1 MVALAK
7 LPEHMSV
14 HDFLSWVPSD
24 GRMWQLVD
32 GEPQA
37 MAPPNRTHGTL
48 QGELGRLIGNHLQ
61 DKASPCTLVVTP
73 GVVPYVQAAHNMRV
87 PDLAVT
93 CSDYDIEETGL
104 TDSVLI
110 VEILSPSNQTET
122 WANVWAY
129 TTIPSVREILVLRT
143 VMVGADLL
151 RRGPDGSWPREPDVI
166 TDGDLVL
173 DSIGL
178 RTPLA
183 GLYRS
188 TRLRR
193 SSQA

>member
-1 MVALAK
+1 MPALAK
-7 LPEHMSV
+7 LPELMSV
-14 HDFLSWVPSD
+14 HDFLAWVPSD

-48 QGELGRLIGNHLQ
+48 QGELSRLIGNHLQ
-61 DKASPCTLVVTP
+61 DKVSPCTLVVTP
-73 GVVPYVQAAHNMRV
+73 GVLPHVQAAHNMRV

-93 CSDYDIEETGL
+93 CSDYEAEETGL
-104 TDSVLI
+104 TDPVLI

-143 VMVGADLL
+143 TTVGADLL
-151 RRGPDGSWPREPDVI
+151 RRGPDGTWPREPDII
-166 TDGDLVL
+166 TEGDLTL

-183 GLYRS
+183 DLYRS

-193 SSQA
+193 SLQA

>member
-1 MVALAK
+1 MSALAK
-7 LPEHMSV
+7 LPGHMSV

-37 MAPPNRTHGTL
+37 MAPANRTHGTL
-48 QGELGRLIGNHLQ
+48 LGELCAVIGNHLRDQ
-61 DKASPCTLVVTP
+61 ASPCTLVVTP
-73 GVVPYVQAAHNMRV
+73 GVLPHVQAAHNMRV

-93 CSDYDIEETGL
+93 CSDYGVEETGL
-104 TDSVLI
+104 TDPVLI
-110 VEILSPSNQTET
+110 VEILSPSNQAET

-143 VMVGADLL
+143 TTVGADLL
-151 RRGPDGSWPREPDVI
+151 RRGPDGAWPREPELI
-166 TDGDLVL
+166 TDGDFVL
-173 DSIGL
+173 DSIGF

-188 TRLRR
+188 TQLRR
-193 SSQA
+193 SPQA

>member
-1 MVALAK
+1 
-7 LPEHMSV
+7 
-14 HDFLSWVPSD
+14 
-24 GRMWQLVD
+24 
-32 GEPQA
+32 

-93 CSDYDIEETGL
+93 CSDYDVEETGL
-104 TDSVLI
+104 TDPVLI

-129 TTIPSVREILVLRT
+129 TTIPNVWEILILRT
-143 VMVGADLL
+143 TAVGADLL
-151 RRGPDGSWPREPDVI
+151 RRGPDGTWPREPDI
-166 TDGDLVL
+166 IAENGLVL
-173 DSIGL
+173 ESIGL

-193 SSQA
+193 SPQA

>member
-1 MVALAK
+1 MVGLAK

-48 QGELGRLIGNHLQ
+48 QGELGSIIRNHLQ
-61 DKASPCTLVVTP
+61 DKDSPCTLVVTP

-104 TDSVLI
+104 TDPVLI
-110 VEILSPSNQTET
+110 VETVSTSNQTET

-143 VMVGADLL
+143 VTVGADLL
-151 RRGPDGSWPREPDVI
+151 RRGPDGSWPREPDII
-166 TDGDLVL
+166 TEGDLVL
-173 DSIGL
+173 ESIGL

-183 GLYRS
+183 DLYRS

-193 SSQA
+193 SPQA

>member
-1 MVALAK
+1 MPALAK
-7 LPEHMSV
+7 LPELMSV
-14 HDFLSWVPSD
+14 HDFLAWVPSD

-61 DKASPCTLVVTP
+61 DQASPCTLVMTP
-73 GVVPYVQAAHNMRV
+73 GVLPHVQAAHNMRV

-104 TDSVLI
+104 TDPVLI

-129 TTIPSVREILVLRT
+129 TTIPSVREILVLRAT
-143 VMVGADLL
+143 AVGADLL
-151 RRGPDGSWPREPDVI
+151 RRGPDGTWPREPDSI
-166 TDGDLVL
+166 TQGDLML

-183 GLYRS
+183 DLYRN

-193 SSQA
+193 SPPA

>member
-1 MVALAK
+1 MSALAK
-7 LPEHMSV
+7 LPELMSV
-14 HDFLSWVPSD
+14 HDFLAWVPSD

-48 QGELGRLIGNHLQ
+48 QGELGRLIGNHLR

-73 GVVPYVQAAHNMRV
+73 GILPHVQAAHNMRV

-93 CSDYDIEETGL
+93 CSDYEAEETGL
-104 TDSVLI
+104 TDPVLI
-110 VEILSPSNQTET
+110 VEILSPSNQAET

-129 TTIPSVREILVLRT
+129 TTIPSVREVLVLRT
-143 VMVGADLL
+143 NTVGADLL
-151 RRGPDGSWPREPDVI
+151 RRGPDGAWPRQPDII
-166 TDGDLVL
+166 TEGDLAL
-173 DSIGL
+173 NSIGL

-193 SSQA
+193 SPQT

>member
-1 MVALAK
+1 MSALAK

-37 MAPPNRTHGTL
+37 MARPNRTHGTL

-61 DKASPCTLVVTP
+61 EKASPCTLVVTP

-104 TDSVLI
+104 TDPVLI
-110 VEILSPSNQTET
+110 VEILSPSNQAET

-143 VMVGADLL
+143 VTVGADLL
-151 RRGPDGSWPREPDVI
+151 RRGPDGSWPRQPDII
-166 TDGDLVL
+166 TEGDLAL
-173 DSIGL
+173 HSIGL

-183 GLYRS
+183 ELYRN

-193 SSQA
+193 SPQA

>member
-48 QGELGRLIGNHLQ
+48 QGELGSIIRNHLQ
-61 DKASPCTLVVTP
+61 ERASPCTLVVTP
-73 GVVPYVQAAHNMRV
+73 GVVPHVQAAHNMRV
-87 PDLAVT
+87 SDLVVT
-93 CSDYDIEETGL
+93 CSDYQTEETGL
-104 TDSVLI
+104 TDPVLI
-110 VEILSPSNQTET
+110 VEILSPSNQAET

-129 TTIPSVREILVLRT
+129 TTIPSVREILVLSALR
-143 VMVGADLL
+143 VGATLM
-151 RRGPDGSWPREPDVI
+151 RRHPDGTWPREPETV

-173 DSIGL
+173 DTIEF

-193 SSQA
+193 SP

>member
-7 LPEHMSV
+7 LPDPMSV
-14 HDFLSWVPSD
+14 HDFLAWVPSD

-32 GEPQA
+32 GEPQS

-48 QGELGRLIGNHLQ
+48 QGELGRLIGNHLE
-61 DKASPCTLVVTP
+61 DSASPCTLVVTP
-73 GVVPYVQAAHNMRV
+73 GVVPFVQAAHNMRV

-93 CSDYDIEETGL
+93 CSDYDEEEAGL
-104 TDSVLI
+104 TDPVLI
-110 VEILSPSNQTET
+110 VEILWPSQSET

-129 TTIPSVREILVLRT
+129 TTVPSVQEILVLRT
-143 VMVGADLL
+143 TTVGADLL
-151 RRGPDGSWPREPDVI
+151 RRGPDGTWPREPETV

-173 DSIGL
+173 RSIGF

-183 GLYRS
+183 PLYRS

-193 SSQA
+193 PTPR

>member
-14 HDFLSWVPSD
+14 HDFLSWLPSD

-48 QGELGRLIGNHLQ
+48 QGELGRLIGNYLR
-61 DKASPCTLVVTP
+61 DKDSPCTLVVTP

-104 TDSVLI
+104 TDPVLI
-110 VEILSPSNQTET
+110 EEILTSSNQTET

-143 VMVGADLL
+143 VTAGADLL
-151 RRGPDGSWPREPDVI
+151 RRVPDGSWPREPDIV

-173 DSIGL
+173 ESIGL

-183 GLYRS
+183 ALYRS
-188 TRLRR
+188 IRLRR

>member
-1 MVALAK
+1 MSAFAK
-7 LPEHMSV
+7 LPEPMSV
-14 HDFLSWVPSD
+14 HDFLAWIPSD

-48 QGELGRLIGNHLQ
+48 QGELGSIIRNHLQ
-61 DKASPCTLVVTP
+61 DKDSPCTLVVTP
-73 GVVPYVQAAHNMRV
+73 GVVPFVQAAHNMRV

-93 CSDYDIEETGL
+93 CSDYDEEETGL
-104 TDSVLI
+104 TDPVLI

-122 WANVWAY
+122 WANMWAY

-143 VMVGADLL
+143 TTVGADLL
-151 RRGPDGSWPREPDVI
+151 RRGLDGTWPREPEIVRK
-166 TDGDLVL
+166 GDLLL

-183 GLYRS
+183 RLYRS
-188 TRLRR
+188 PRLRR
-193 SSQA
+193 SLDG

>member
-1 MVALAK
+1 MSALAK
-7 LPEHMSV
+7 LPEPMSV

-48 QGELGRLIGNHLQ
+48 QGELGSIIRNHLQ
-61 DKASPCTLVVTP
+61 DKDSPRTLVVTP
-73 GVVPYVQAAHNMRV
+73 GVLPHVQAAHNMRV

-93 CSDYDIEETGL
+93 CSDYEAEKTGL
-104 TDSVLI
+104 TDPVLI
-110 VEILSPSNQTET
+110 VGILSPSNQAET

-129 TTIPSVREILVLRT
+129 TTIPSVREILLLRT
-143 VMVGADLL
+143 AAIRADLL
-151 RRGPDGSWPREPDVI
+151 RRGPDGTWPREPAII
-166 TDGDLVL
+166 TEGDLAL

-193 SSQA
+193 SPGS

>member
-1 MVALAK
+1 MSALAK
-7 LPEHMSV
+7 LPEPMSV

-48 QGELGRLIGNHLQ
+48 QGELGSIIRNHLQ
-61 DKASPCTLVVTP
+61 DKDSPRTLVVTP
-73 GVVPYVQAAHNMRV
+73 GVLPHVQAAHNMRV

-93 CSDYDIEETGL
+93 CSDYEAEETGL
-104 TDSVLI
+104 TDPVLI
-110 VEILSPSNQTET
+110 VGILSPSNQAET

-129 TTIPSVREILVLRT
+129 TTIPSVREILLLRT
-143 VMVGADLL
+143 AAIRADLL
-151 RRGPDGSWPREPDVI
+151 RRGPDGTWPREPAII
-166 TDGDLVL
+166 TEGDLAL

-193 SSQA
+193 SPGS